1 MKYFVIGL
9 SFFLLSKAIIAQ
21 PAATILTSKKTDSI
35 FTAAIKKQLN
45 IQYPIFRV
53 YSYTNKND
61 LYYTLLTESRDSIG
75 KKKDTFS
82 FKIKTFTVIQKKTGL
97 QMVWDAAD
105 AVNKKKG
112 EQAIWFWSRYSS
124 ITDVTGDGIADP
136 IIVYGTAGRNHFED
150 GRVVIVTYYG
160 NRKIF
165 IRHQNGTLD
174 NERRLTVDKEFY
186 TLPAALQTAVVAAMK
201 DMAKRMQ
208 ALYPV
213 NWENAMKAKKTV
225 IAN

>member
-1 MKYFVIGL
+1 MKYFVIAL
-9 SFFLLSKAIIAQ
+9 SFYLFSEAVIAQ
-21 PAATILTSKKTDSI
+21 PAATILTGKKTDSI

-82 FKIKTFTVIQKKTGL
+82 FKIKTVTVVQKKTGL

-124 ITDVTGDGIADP
+124 IADVTGDGIADP
-136 IIVYGTAGRNHFED
+136 VIVYGTAGQNHFED

-160 NRKIF
+160 SRKIY

-174 NERRLTVDKEFY
+174 NERRLTVDQEFY
-186 TLPAALQTAVVAAMK
+186 TLPATLQAAVIAEMK
-201 DMAKRMQ
+201 NMSKRMQ

-225 IAN
+225 IKN